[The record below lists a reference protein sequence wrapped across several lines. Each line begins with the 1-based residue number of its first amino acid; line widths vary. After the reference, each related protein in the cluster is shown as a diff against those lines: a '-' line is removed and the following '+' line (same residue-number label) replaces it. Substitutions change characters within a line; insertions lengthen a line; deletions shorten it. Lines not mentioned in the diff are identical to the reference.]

1 MDYAQLKADLLAYSA
16 EIGVDKLR
24 IASADPFL
32 SLKDRLIEH
41 QEKGYASGFEHP
53 VLEERVDPRLS
64 LPSARTIISIAVAY
78 PTKMKK
84 APKSIPGA
92 RRGVFSRSSWGQDYH
107 TVLNDRLKKL
117 EAFLRER
124 VGETEMVRMV
134 DTGALSDRAVAERAG
149 IGWSAKNTFTITPEF
164 GSFVFL
170 GNLLTSLPLP
180 LDEPLEDLCGSCT
193 KCIDACPTGAL
204 VGPGELNAQ
213 ACLSYQTQT
222 KGFMPDE
229 YREKIGNYLYGWDTC
244 QLVCP
249 YNKGIDSHHHQEM
262 EPDPEL
268 CKPLLEPLLS
278 ISNREFK
285 ERFGHM
291 AGSWRGKKPI
301 QRNAIIALAHYKEK
315 SALPKLRELLAS
327 DPRPVIRGTAAWAI
341 GKIGG
346 SEKEEK
352 ALLTAKETETDQ
364 LVQIEIEKG
373 LELLKKQNGPQ

>member
-24 IASADPFL
+24 IASAEPFL

-170 GNLLTSLPLP
+170 GNLLTSLPFP

-278 ISNREFK
+278 ISNRKFK
-285 ERFGHM
+285 EQFGHM

-315 SALPKLRELLAS
+315 ALCRNCVNCLLLILGLLSVARQLGRLAKLAGR
-327 DPRPVIRGTAAWAI
+327 
-341 GKIGG
+341 
-346 SEKEEK
+346 
-352 ALLTAKETETDQ
+352 
-364 LVQIEIEKG
+364 
-373 LELLKKQNGPQ
+373 KKRKKRC